1 MKFLIWYNRQMKLNL
16 KNMVLVSILGAISGV
31 LMLFKFPLPI
41 APTFMKMDF
50 SDSVLIIG
58 GFLTGPVYSLIMIFI
73 KWIVKL
79 IITSTS
85 TAYAGELSGL
95 ILNISFILPM
105 SYFYNKNK
113 TKKTAIILMI
123 IFSITT
129 SLIAIFTNVY
139 MIFPLY
145 GLSGNAIVGPFKV
158 LFPFVDSVW
167 QVMLISILP
176 FNLMKIAI
184 NSIIAL
190 ILYKKV
196 STFVHRH

>member
-1 MKFLIWYNRQMKLNL
+1 MKLNL

-105 SYFYNKNK
+105 SYFYSKNK

-129 SLIAIFTNVY
+129 SLVAIFTNVY

-190 ILYKKV
+190 VLYKKV

>member
-1 MKFLIWYNRQMKLNL
+1 MKLNL

-105 SYFYNKNK
+105 SYFYSKNK

-190 ILYKKV
+190 VLYKKV

>member
-1 MKFLIWYNRQMKLNL
+1 MKLNL

-113 TKKTAIILMI
+113 TKKTAILLMI
-123 IFSITT
+123 IFSFTT

-167 QVMLISILP
+167 QVTLISILP

-196 STFVHRH
+196 STFVHRR

>member
-1 MKFLIWYNRQMKLNL
+1 MKLNL

-73 KWIVKL
+73 KWIVKI
-79 IITSTS
+79 IITSTQ
-85 TAYAGELSGL
+85 TAYTGELSGL

-105 SYFYNKNK
+105 SYFYRKNK
-113 TKKTAIILMI
+113 TKKTAIMLMI

-129 SLIAIFTNVY
+129 SIIAIITNVY

-145 GLSGNAIVGPFKV
+145 GLAGDAIVTPFKA

-196 STFVHRH
+196 STFVHRY

>member
-1 MKFLIWYNRQMKLNL
+1 MKLSL

-105 SYFYNKNK
+105 SYFYSKNK

>member
-1 MKFLIWYNRQMKLNL
+1 MKLNL

-58 GFLTGPVYSLIMIFI
+58 GFLTGPVYSLAMIFI

-105 SYFYNKNK
+105 SYFYSKNK

-129 SLIAIFTNVY
+129 SIIAIFTNVY

-190 ILYKKV
+190 VLYKKV

>member
-1 MKFLIWYNRQMKLNL
+1 MKLNL

-95 ILNISFILPM
+95 ILNISFIFPM
-105 SYFYNKNK
+105 SYFYSKNK

-176 FNLMKIAI
+176 FNLTKIAI

-190 ILYKKV
+190 VLYKKV

>member
-1 MKFLIWYNRQMKLNL
+1 MKLNL

-95 ILNISFILPM
+95 ILNISFIFPM
-105 SYFYNKNK
+105 SYFYSKNK

-129 SLIAIFTNVY
+129 SLIAIFTNIY

-145 GLSGNAIVGPFKV
+145 GLSGNAIIGPFKV

-196 STFVHRH
+196 STFVHRR

>member
-1 MKFLIWYNRQMKLNL
+1 MKLNL
-16 KNMVLVSILGAISGV
+16 KNMVLASIMGAISGV

-58 GFLTGPVYSLIMIFI
+58 GFLTGPVYSLAMIFI

-190 ILYKKV
+190 VLYKKV
-196 STFVHRH
+196 STFVHRR

>member
-1 MKFLIWYNRQMKLNL
+1 MKFLTWYNRQMKLNL

-95 ILNISFILPM
+95 ILNISFIFPM
-105 SYFYNKNK
+105 SYFYSKNK

-129 SLIAIFTNVY
+129 SLIAIFTNIY

-145 GLSGNAIVGPFKV
+145 GLSGNAIIGPFKV

-196 STFVHRH
+196 STFVHRR

>member
-1 MKFLIWYNRQMKLNL
+1 MKLNL

-58 GFLTGPVYSLIMIFI
+58 GFLTGPVYSLAMIFI

-105 SYFYNKNK
+105 SYFYSKNK

-129 SLIAIFTNVY
+129 SLVAIFTNVY

>member
-1 MKFLIWYNRQMKLNL
+1 MKLNL

-58 GFLTGPVYSLIMIFI
+58 GFLTGPVYSLAMIFI

-105 SYFYNKNK
+105 SYFYSKNK

>member
-1 MKFLIWYNRQMKLNL
+1 MKLNL

-105 SYFYNKNK
+105 SYFYSKNK

-176 FNLMKIAI
+176 FNLTKIAI

-190 ILYKKV
+190 VLYKKV
-196 STFVHRH
+196 STFVHRR

>member
-1 MKFLIWYNRQMKLNL
+1 MKLNL

-190 ILYKKV
+190 VLYKKV

>member
-1 MKFLIWYNRQMKLNL
+1 MKLNL

-73 KWIVKL
+73 KWIVKI
-79 IITSTS
+79 IITSTQ
-85 TAYAGELSGL
+85 TAYTGELSGL

-105 SYFYNKNK
+105 SYFYRKNK
-113 TKKTAIILMI
+113 TKKTAIMLMI

-129 SLIAIFTNVY
+129 SIIAIITNVY

-145 GLSGNAIVGPFKV
+145 GLAGDAIVTPFKA

-190 ILYKKV
+190 VLYKKV

>member
-1 MKFLIWYNRQMKLNL
+1 MKLNL

-105 SYFYNKNK
+105 SYFYSKNK

-145 GLSGNAIVGPFKV
+145 GLLGNAIVGPFKV
-158 LFPFVDSVW
+158 LFPFLDSVW

>member
-1 MKFLIWYNRQMKLNL
+1 MKLNL

-158 LFPFVDSVW
+158 LFPFVNSVW

>member
-1 MKFLIWYNRQMKLNL
+1 MKLNL

-58 GFLTGPVYSLIMIFI
+58 GFLTGPVYSLAMIFI

>member
-1 MKFLIWYNRQMKLNL
+1 MKLNL
-16 KNMVLVSILGAISGV
+16 KNMVLASIMGAISGV

-58 GFLTGPVYSLIMIFI
+58 GFLTGPVYSLAMIFI

-105 SYFYNKNK
+105 SYFYSKNK

-129 SLIAIFTNVY
+129 SLIAIFTNIY

>member
-1 MKFLIWYNRQMKLNL
+1 MKLNL

-105 SYFYNKNK
+105 SYFYSKNK

-145 GLSGNAIVGPFKV
+145 GLSGSAIVGPFKV

-190 ILYKKV
+190 VLYKKV
-196 STFVHRH
+196 STFVHRR

>member
-1 MKFLIWYNRQMKLNL
+1 MKLNL
-16 KNMVLVSILGAISGV
+16 KNMVLASIMGAISGV

-58 GFLTGPVYSLIMIFI
+58 GFLTGPVYSLAMIFI

-105 SYFYNKNK
+105 SYFYSKNK

-129 SLIAIFTNVY
+129 SLIAIFTNIY

-190 ILYKKV
+190 VLYKKV
-196 STFVHRH
+196 STFVHRR

>member
-1 MKFLIWYNRQMKLNL
+1 MKLNL

-105 SYFYNKNK
+105 SYFYSKNK

-145 GLSGNAIVGPFKV
+145 GLSGNAIVSPFKV

-190 ILYKKV
+190 VLYKKV
-196 STFVHRH
+196 STFVHRR

>member
-1 MKFLIWYNRQMKLNL
+1 
-16 KNMVLVSILGAISGV
+16 MVLVSILGAISGV

-105 SYFYNKNK
+105 SYFYSKNK

-190 ILYKKV
+190 VLYKKV

>member
-1 MKFLIWYNRQMKLNL
+1 MKLNL

-105 SYFYNKNK
+105 SYFYSKNK

>member
-1 MKFLIWYNRQMKLNL
+1 MKLNL

-105 SYFYNKNK
+105 SYFYSKNK

-129 SLIAIFTNVY
+129 SLVAIFTNVY

>member
-1 MKFLIWYNRQMKLNL
+1 MKLNL
-16 KNMVLVSILGAISGV
+16 KNMILVSILGAISGV

-105 SYFYNKNK
+105 SYFYSKNK

-145 GLSGNAIVGPFKV
+145 GLSGNAIVGPFKA

-190 ILYKKV
+190 VLYKKV
-196 STFVHRH
+196 STFVHRR

>member
-1 MKFLIWYNRQMKLNL
+1 MKLNL

-105 SYFYNKNK
+105 SYFYSKNK

-145 GLSGNAIVGPFKV
+145 GLSGNAIVGPFKA

-190 ILYKKV
+190 VLYKKV

>member
-1 MKFLIWYNRQMKLNL
+1 MKLNL

-167 QVMLISILP
+167 QVMFISILP

>member
-1 MKFLIWYNRQMKLNL
+1 MKLNL
-16 KNMVLVSILGAISGV
+16 KNMVLASIMGAISGV

-58 GFLTGPVYSLIMIFI
+58 GFLTGPVYSLAMIFI

-105 SYFYNKNK
+105 SYFYSKNK

-129 SLIAIFTNVY
+129 SLIAIFTNIY

-176 FNLMKIAI
+176 FNLMKIAV

>member
-1 MKFLIWYNRQMKLNL
+1 MKLNL
-16 KNMVLVSILGAISGV
+16 KNMVLVSILGAIFGV

-58 GFLTGPVYSLIMIFI
+58 GFLTGPVYSLAMIFI

-105 SYFYNKNK
+105 SYFYSKNK

>member
-1 MKFLIWYNRQMKLNL
+1 MKLNL

-105 SYFYNKNK
+105 SYFYSKNK

-196 STFVHRH
+196 STFVHRR

>member
-1 MKFLIWYNRQMKLNL
+1 MKLNL

-58 GFLTGPVYSLIMIFI
+58 GFLTGPVYSLAMIFI

-105 SYFYNKNK
+105 SYFYGKNK

-129 SLIAIFTNVY
+129 SLVAIFTNVY

>member
-1 MKFLIWYNRQMKLNL
+1 MKLNL

-95 ILNISFILPM
+95 ILNISFILPR
-105 SYFYNKNK
+105 SYFYSKNK

>member
-1 MKFLIWYNRQMKLNL
+1 MKLNL

>member
-1 MKFLIWYNRQMKLNL
+1 MKLNL

-105 SYFYNKNK
+105 SYFYSKNK

-129 SLIAIFTNVY
+129 SLVAIFTNVY

-158 LFPFVDSVW
+158 LFPFVDSVR

-190 ILYKKV
+190 VLYKKI

>member
-1 MKFLIWYNRQMKLNL
+1 MKLNL

-58 GFLTGPVYSLIMIFI
+58 GFLTGPVYSLAMIFI

-105 SYFYNKNK
+105 SYFYSKNK

-129 SLIAIFTNVY
+129 SLIAIFTNEY

-145 GLSGNAIVGPFKV
+145 GLSGNAIVGPFKA

>member
-1 MKFLIWYNRQMKLNL
+1 
-16 KNMVLVSILGAISGV
+16 
-31 LMLFKFPLPI
+31 MLFKFPLPI

-105 SYFYNKNK
+105 SYFYSKNK

-190 ILYKKV
+190 VLYKKV

>member
-1 MKFLIWYNRQMKLNL
+1 MKLNL
-16 KNMVLVSILGAISGV
+16 KNMVLASIMGAISGV

-58 GFLTGPVYSLIMIFI
+58 GFLTGPVYSLAMIFI

-105 SYFYNKNK
+105 SYFYSKNK

-190 ILYKKV
+190 VLYKKV
-196 STFVHRH
+196 STFVHRR

>member
-105 SYFYNKNK
+105 SYFYSKNK

-190 ILYKKV
+190 VLYKKV

>member
-1 MKFLIWYNRQMKLNL
+1 MKLNL

-95 ILNISFILPM
+95 ILNISFILE
-105 SYFYNKNK
+105 
-113 TKKTAIILMI
+113 T
-123 IFSITT
+123 
-129 SLIAIFTNVY
+129 
-139 MIFPLY
+139 
-145 GLSGNAIVGPFKV
+145 
-158 LFPFVDSVW
+158 
-167 QVMLISILP
+167 
-176 FNLMKIAI
+176 
-184 NSIIAL
+184 
-190 ILYKKV
+190 
-196 STFVHRH
+196 